1 VLEKGIWDEVS
12 FGYAFLFL
20 HWKLQAE
27 VWYERVQEDENT
39 QLPTYNEVSSE
50 QSDNKP

>member
-1 VLEKGIWDEVS
+1 
-12 FGYAFLFL
+12 
-20 HWKLQAE
+20 
-27 VWYERVQEDENT
+27 VQEDGNT